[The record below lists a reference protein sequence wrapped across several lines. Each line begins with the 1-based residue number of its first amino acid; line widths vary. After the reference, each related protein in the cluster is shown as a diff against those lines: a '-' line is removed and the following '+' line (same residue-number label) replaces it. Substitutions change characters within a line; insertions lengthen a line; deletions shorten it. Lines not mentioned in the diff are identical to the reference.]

1 MPLPP
6 LPLHIPAGSGS
17 VRGKSTVPL
26 TVFPAQLLS
35 LQEKDPI
42 EGEGGRKEGREGR
55 GGEGG
60 EGEAGKEGQGR
71 PEGL

>member
-1 MPLPP
+1 MPCASASPP
-6 LPLHIPAGSGS
+6 PHIPAGSGS
-17 VRGKSTVPL
+17 VRGESTVPL

-42 EGEGGRKEGREGR
+42 EGEGGRKEGR
-55 GGEGG
+55 GG